1 VKFTIISLPFI
12 ETALAIRLV
21 LPGFGKV
28 GHPTSQSDRNN
39 AAIDK
44 SFSNFAKKFR
54 GISN

>member
-1 VKFTIISLPFI
+1 MKFTIISLPFI

-28 GHPTSQSDRNN
+28 GHPTSQSDRD

-54 GISN
+54 GISK